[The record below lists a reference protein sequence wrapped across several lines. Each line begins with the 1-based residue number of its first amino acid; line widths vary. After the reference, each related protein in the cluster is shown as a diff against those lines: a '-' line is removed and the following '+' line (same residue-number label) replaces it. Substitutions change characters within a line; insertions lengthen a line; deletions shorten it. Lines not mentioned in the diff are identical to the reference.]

1 MKGGVMSEV
10 SPVYADIP
18 SGTIH
23 RTIGLLHGALARL
36 HADMDNRTIEGI
48 GVMVHRAMS
57 TQQRSFHTPEHIFD
71 LSDPENPHTTLAAIF
86 HDIVYYQVDNGFLE
100 EIETLLEPYIANTD
114 GEISLRSDIDP
125 EDRAFW
131 GCAAVFA
138 FTPGQVLSPFGGL
151 NEFLSALV
159 MDLLLE
165 GTVSDRDLLIAT
177 ACIEATIPFRRP
189 DNEGRR
195 PPEILRERIVSTSA
209 SFRLGLTE
217 EEVDDTVCA
226 AVCFSNQDVSNFA
239 ESDPGRFLDNTWK
252 LLPESNPALRFSGL
266 YTIASYSTALMKM
279 EGFLSNLRAEDVFHR
294 FRDYPDPEAY
304 AQLIDRTSFNLAT
317 ARRYLGIKMISI
329 AILRALADLTGGDAP
344 VAFFMGDMDP
354 QDDRSSLVTHLPSHP
369 PGCARSD
376 DETNELYRLL
386 KHGRANSSRFDLQNS
401 PLSLYVHQCLD
412 DDDQIRCIEASKELF
427 TGARSAE
434 ALLDAVP
441 PHLVAGIA
449 RAAGMM
455 AFTRGERLREIA
467 LRYDGENG

>member
-1 MKGGVMSEV
+1 MSEV

-18 SGTIH
+18 SGTVH

-36 HADMDNRTIEGI
+36 HADMDNSTIEGI

-57 TQQRSFHTPEHIFD
+57 TQQRSFHTAEHIFD

-100 EIETLLEPYIANTD
+100 EIGAMLEPYIAYTD
-114 GEISLRSDIDP
+114 GGIALREDIDP
-125 EDRAFW
+125 NDRAFW

-138 FTPGQVLSPFGGL
+138 FVPGQILSPFGGL

-159 MDLLLE
+159 MDLFLE

-189 DNEGRR
+189 DSEGRR
-195 PPEILRERIVSTSA
+195 PPEILRERIVATNDT
-209 SFRLGLTE
+209 FRLGLS
-217 EEVDDTVCA
+217 DTDIDETIRA

-252 LLPESNPALRFSGL
+252 LLPESNPSLRFTGL
-266 YTIASYSTALMKM
+266 YTIESYSTALMKM
-279 EGFLSNLRAEDVFHR
+279 EGFLSSLRAEDVFHH
-294 FRDYPDPEAY
+294 FRDYPDTDTY
-304 AQLIDRTSFNLAT
+304 RQLIERTAFNLAT

-354 QDDRSSLVTHLPSHP
+354 QDDRSSLVTHLPPHP
-369 PGCARSD
+369 PGCVRSD
-376 DETNELYRLL
+376 DETNDLFRLL

-412 DDDQIRCIEASKELF
+412 DDDQVRCIDASKELF
-427 TGARSAE
+427 TGARRAE
-434 ALLDAVP
+434 AFLDAVP

-455 AFTRGERLREIA
+455 AFTRGDQLREIA
-467 LRYDGENG
+467 GRYEVQER